1 MSIIE
6 GQKYKSI
13 KVANL
18 IYRDTPTLS
27 FNDIPKKIY
36 FIAFYEIKVVDEGE
50 IWLKINRNLQNG
62 LIDVFVDYYGTV
74 FKLNGN
80 MESLTQNSGYNY
92 IKVARLSFKRLK
104 KTELDDVQKNE
115 LITWIGRQGSRYNEI
130 YLKVE

>member
-1 MSIIE
+1 MAIIE
-6 GQKYKSI
+6 NQKYKSI

-18 IYRDTPTLS
+18 IYRDTPTLN

-36 FIAFYEIKVVDEGE
+36 FIAYYEISVIDQGD

-62 LIDVFVDYYGTV
+62 LIDIFVDYFGTT

-80 MESLTQNSGYNY
+80 LEQMTQNSGYPY
-92 IKVARLSFKRLK
+92 LKVARISFKRLK
-104 KTELDDVQKNE
+104 KTELDDVQKTE
-115 LITWIGRQGSRYNEI
+115 LITWLGRQGSRYNEI